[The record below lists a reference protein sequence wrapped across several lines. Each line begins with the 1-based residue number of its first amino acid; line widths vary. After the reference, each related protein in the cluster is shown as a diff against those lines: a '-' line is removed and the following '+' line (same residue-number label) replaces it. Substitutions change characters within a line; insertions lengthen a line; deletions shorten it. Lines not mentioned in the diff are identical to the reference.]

1 MSEDKTVMDVG
12 EQKFAENR
20 LRQHLTVLLKE
31 LSDLGQP
38 LPPGEYTVEQ
48 LVAKIALAKA
58 RKAANQCGPTERR
71 RGE

>member
-1 MSEDKTVMDVG
+1 MSEDKTVVDVVNR
-12 EQKFAENR
+12 AER
-20 LRQHLTVLLKE
+20 KLYAHLTVLIKE
-31 LSDLGQP
+31 LADLGQP